1 MDNREKCVELIN
13 NYIRHR
19 DKDNMLKVLE
29 FIYELRDPEMKDK
42 AMAFFR
48 ANIISIQFFVKGTD
62 WLLREFHINQ
72 VKDSNNQ
79 LILVY

>member
-1 MDNREKCVELIN
+1 MDNREECVELIN
-13 NYIRHR
+13 NYIRHIDR
-19 DKDNMLKVLE
+19 DNMIKVLE
-29 FIYELRDPEMKDK
+29 FIYDLRDPEMKDK

-48 ANIISIQFFVKGTD
+48 TNIIPINLFVKGTD

-72 VKDSNNQ
+72 VRDLNNK

>member
-13 NYIRHR
+13 NYIRHMDR
-19 DKDNMLKVLE
+19 DNMLKVLE
-29 FIYELRDPEMKDK
+29 FMYELRDPEMKNK
-42 AMAFFR
+42 AIEFFR
-48 ANIISIQFFVKGTD
+48 TNMMAIQFFLEGTD

-72 VKDSNNQ
+72 VRDSNNQ